1 MVNQIYTYNTLE
13 TSMNGTGVVASRRLV
28 NPERD
33 VIKFYGQDL
42 RPSRGSTG
50 VHGKLE
56 LFVNDEL
63 VVFDNFNFEKLAQRK
78 SFAGEAFKDGR
89 LRALSEYY
97 NREDLNTDLTSFT
110 YDAWS
115 EWVKAGVEV
124 QHIAGDPFS
133 EVQQFIRNFVIKG
146 GGTIINAQPKQG
158 KSYIAMAM
166 AVSVDAGVN
175 YLWDVQKGNTLYV
188 NLERS
193 ASSMYRR
200 LAGVNTALGLD
211 PYRKLRFANVRG
223 RSLLDI
229 MDSLRFVIEKEN
241 IELIVVDSIS
251 RAGMGSLTEDGPAL
265 KITDELNSLVEE
277 TDRAWLG
284 IAHRGWSNEHVF
296 GSIHFLSACDVMV
309 DIKSAHN
316 KATKELGVQLSVSG
330 NNDLPPS
337 DPSIIGLS
345 FDPQGVTQMSRA
357 TLDDFPELKDESGTN
372 KERILTFLEK
382 DNGGSYAP
390 LEIARRADIS
400 ENSIYT
406 EINRLDDAGI
416 VEKVKGKVRLKQ

>member
-1 MVNQIYTYNTLE
+1 
-13 TSMNGTGVVASRRLV
+13 MNGTGVVASRRLV

-110 YDAWS
+110 YDAWPI
-115 EWVKAGVEV
+115 WVEGKVE
-124 QHIAGDPFS
+124 IKRIEGNPWL
-133 EVQQFIRNFVIKG
+133 EVGQYVRNYVVKG
-146 GGTIINAQPKQG
+146 GGTIMNAQPKQG
-158 KSYIAMAM
+158 KSFIAMAM
-166 AVSVDAGVN
+166 AVSVDAGIN
-175 YLWDVQKGNTLYV
+175 ELWEVEKAKTLYI

-193 ASSMYRR
+193 EASITKR
-200 LAGVNTALGLD
+200 LGGINTALGLNPSRALD
-211 PYRKLRFANVRG
+211 FMNIRGSSLSDSMDTLRKKIKDEDIRF
-223 RSLLDI
+223 
-229 MDSLRFVIEKEN
+229 
-241 IELIVVDSIS
+241 IVVDSIS

-277 TDRAWLG
+277 TGRAWLG

-345 FDPQGVTQMSRA
+345 FDPQGIRAMSKA
-357 TLDDFPELKDESGTN
+357 TLDDFPELKEENQSN
-372 KERILTFLEK
+372 KERILTFLK
-382 DNGGSYAP
+382 DNGGVHSQI
-390 LEIARRADIS
+390 EIAEETS
-400 ENSIYT
+400 VPENSVYG
-406 EINRLDDAGI
+406 EIKRMEKAGI
-416 VEKVKGKVRLKQ
+416 VEKVNKKVRLKQ

>member
-1 MVNQIYTYNTLE
+1 
-13 TSMNGTGVVASRRLV
+13 MNGTGVVASRRLV

-110 YDAWS
+110 YDAWPI
-115 EWVKAGVEV
+115 WVEGKVE
-124 QHIAGDPFS
+124 IKRIEGNPWL
-133 EVQQFIRNFVIKG
+133 EVGQYVRNYVVKG
-146 GGTIINAQPKQG
+146 GGTIMNAQPKQG
-158 KSYIAMAM
+158 KSFIAMAM
-166 AVSVDAGVN
+166 AVSVDAGIN
-175 YLWDVQKGNTLYV
+175 ELWEVEKAKTLYI

-193 ASSMYRR
+193 EASITKR
-200 LAGVNTALGLD
+200 LGGINTALGLNPSRALD
-211 PYRKLRFANVRG
+211 FMNIRGSSLSDSIDTLRKKIKDEDIRF
-223 RSLLDI
+223 
-229 MDSLRFVIEKEN
+229 
-241 IELIVVDSIS
+241 IVVDSIS

-337 DPSIIGLS
+337 DPSIIGMS
-345 FDPQGVTQMSRA
+345 FDPQGIRAMSKA
-357 TLDDFPELKDESGTN
+357 TLDDFPELKEENQSN
-372 KERILTFLEK
+372 KERILTFLK
-382 DNGGSYAP
+382 DNGGVHSQI
-390 LEIARRADIS
+390 EIAEETS
-400 ENSIYT
+400 VPENSVYG
-406 EINRLDDAGI
+406 EIKRMEKAGI
-416 VEKVKGKVRLKQ
+416 VEKVNKKVRLKQ

>member
-1 MVNQIYTYNTLE
+1 
-13 TSMNGTGVVASRRLV
+13 MNGTGVVASRRLV

-110 YDAWS
+110 YDAWPI
-115 EWVKAGVEV
+115 WVEGKVE
-124 QHIAGDPFS
+124 IKRIEGNPWL
-133 EVQQFIRNFVIKG
+133 EVGQYVRNYVVKG
-146 GGTIINAQPKQG
+146 GGTIMNAQPKQG
-158 KSYIAMAM
+158 KSFIAMAM
-166 AVSVDAGVN
+166 AVSVDAGIN
-175 YLWDVQKGNTLYV
+175 ELWEVEKAKTLYI

-193 ASSMYRR
+193 EASITKR
-200 LAGVNTALGLD
+200 LGGINTALGLNPSRALD
-211 PYRKLRFANVRG
+211 FMNIRGSSLSDSMDTLRKKIKDEDIRF
-223 RSLLDI
+223 
-229 MDSLRFVIEKEN
+229 
-241 IELIVVDSIS
+241 IVVDSIS

-345 FDPQGVTQMSRA
+345 FDPQGIRAMSKA
-357 TLDDFPELKDESGTN
+357 TLDDFPELKEENQSN
-372 KERILTFLEK
+372 KERILTFLK
-382 DNGGSYAP
+382 DNGGVHSQI
-390 LEIARRADIS
+390 EIAEETS
-400 ENSIYT
+400 VPENSVYG
-406 EINRLDDAGI
+406 EIKRMEKAGI
-416 VEKVKGKVRLKQ
+416 VEKVNKKVRLKQ

>member
-1 MVNQIYTYNTLE
+1 LVNQIYTYNTLE

-110 YDAWS
+110 YDAWPI
-115 EWVKAGVEV
+115 WVEGKVE
-124 QHIAGDPFS
+124 IKRIEGNPWL
-133 EVQQFIRNFVIKG
+133 EVGQYVRNYVVKG
-146 GGTIINAQPKQG
+146 GGTIMNAQPKQG
-158 KSYIAMAM
+158 KSFIAMAM

-175 YLWDVQKGNTLYV
+175 ELWEVEKAKTLYI

-193 ASSMYRR
+193 EASITKR
-200 LAGVNTALGLD
+200 LGGINTALGLNPSRALD
-211 PYRKLRFANVRG
+211 FMNIRGSSLSDSMDTLRKKIKDEDIRF
-223 RSLLDI
+223 
-229 MDSLRFVIEKEN
+229 
-241 IELIVVDSIS
+241 IVVDSIS

-345 FDPQGVTQMSRA
+345 FDPQGVTQMSKA
-357 TLDDFPELKDESGTN
+357 TLDDFPELKEENQSN
-372 KERILTFLEK
+372 KERILTFLK
-382 DNGGSYAP
+382 DNGGVHSQI
-390 LEIARRADIS
+390 EIAEGTGVP
-400 ENSIYT
+400 ENSVYV
-406 EINRLDDAGI
+406 EITRMGKAGI
-416 VEKVKGKVRLKQ
+416 VEKVNKKVRLKQ